1 MVGPVV
7 IVIVIVFVFCF
18 CRVPQQVADAGGAAI
33 DDAFAAAFA
42 AAFAGGRVAVTV
54 VAGVTVAGVL
64 VLVGIV

>member
-1 MVGPVV
+1 MVGPV
-7 IVIVIVFVFCF
+7 VIVIVFVFCF
-18 CRVPQQVADAGGAAI
+18 CRVPQEVADAGGAAI

-42 AAFAGGRVAVTV
+42 GGRVAVTG